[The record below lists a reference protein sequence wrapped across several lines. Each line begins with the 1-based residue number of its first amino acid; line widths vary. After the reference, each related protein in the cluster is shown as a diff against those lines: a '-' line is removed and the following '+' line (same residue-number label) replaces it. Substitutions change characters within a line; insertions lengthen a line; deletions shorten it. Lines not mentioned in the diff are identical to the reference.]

1 VAGTTS
7 AQVSVQPTKVGP
19 TTSAAEA
26 TTSAAEATTSAAEE
40 SAVAVAGVKAGGGGL
55 APTGAGRSQGPALAL
70 SLGLMVAGSTL
81 VALSA
86 RRTYR
91 RQH

>member
-19 TTSAAEA
+19 